1 MDKNSTIEI
10 QNGIIN
16 MLLERIESLESEIS
30 QLHNL
35 MDNTA
40 NTDDEADQQ
49 LRDDVARI
57 KHMLFVDEYRF

>member
-57 KHMLFVDEYRF
+57 KHMLFGDEY

>member
-16 MLLERIESLESEIS
+16 MLLERIESLEAEIS
-30 QLHNL
+30 QLHKL